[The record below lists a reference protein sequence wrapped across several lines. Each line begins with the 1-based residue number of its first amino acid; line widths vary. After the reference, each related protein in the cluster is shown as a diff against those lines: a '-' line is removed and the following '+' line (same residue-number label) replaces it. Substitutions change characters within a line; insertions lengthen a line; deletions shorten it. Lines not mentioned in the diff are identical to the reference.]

1 MAFNISLAMTDKGI
15 AKITLSGDL
24 DGRVAPEFKTEIENA
39 AAQNAKRLVLL
50 MKDLEYMSSAGLR
63 VLVFAKQK
71 MGSEVDIY
79 MIGAQEQVMEPI
91 TMTGLHHSLI
101 ILDEYDPVEIENV

>member
-24 DGRVAPEFKTEIENA
+24 DGSVAPEFRTEIENA
-39 AAQNAKRLVLL
+39 AAQNAQRLVLL

-79 MIGAQEQVMEPI
+79 VIGAQEQVMEPI
-91 TMTGLHHSLI
+91 TMTGLYHSLI
-101 ILDEYDPVEIENV
+101 ILDEYDAAEIENI